1 MFNSFKKN
9 KALKIYTK
17 IAKQSREPFFF
28 RECKIEDTF
37 QQRLEILSLN
47 LIIILWS
54 MKKNKNLFELSQK
67 LIDVFFQDLDNSLRE
82 LGVSDLSVGKKIK
95 ILAEN
100 FFGRLASY
108 SDSIERSIN
117 ENKKSYLRISI
128 KKNFNYKEKPKIEY
142 EKIFKYV
149 VKNIE
154 LFKNIN
160 EDKILNVSFEFI
172 N

>member
-28 RECKIEDTF
+28 KDCKIEDTF
-37 QQRLEILSLN
+37 HQRLEILSLN

-54 MKKNKNLFELSQK
+54 MKKKNLFDLSQK
-67 LIDVFFQDLDNSLRE
+67 LIDIFFQDLDNSLRE

-117 ENKKSYLRISI
+117 ENKKSYLRTSI
-128 KKNFNYKEKPKIEY
+128 KKNFNYKQKPKIEC
-142 EKIFKYV
+142 EKILKYALR
-149 VKNIE
+149 NIE